1 MDRLQTPGATMQL
14 RSVHQVD
21 TRSPFAIQCDVIG
34 ALIMRE
40 LHTRFGRDNI
50 GYLWLLVEPMMFAGC
65 LSAMHYAIAGHDTT
79 TGGFSPVSFTMVGY
93 GPFLLFRQV
102 IGRAESALEAN
113 RSLLYHRA
121 VTLLDVLIAR
131 IILETLS
138 VFASLAILLTLA
150 SFIGVATLPVNL
162 LDVMAAYGLLAWF
175 AFGLGI
181 LVAAG
186 AERSAT
192 FGRLVHPAMYFSMP
206 LSGAFVTMN
215 FVPHGVRPLLEWVP
229 LTTIF
234 ELFRVGEFENYK
246 DTYVF
251 PMYAIG
257 WCMALTVLGLLALK
271 SARRKL
277 HIL

>member
-1 MDRLQTPGATMQL
+1 MAPTFI
-14 RSVHQVD
+14 HKVD
-21 TRSPFAIQCDVIG
+21 TRSAFAVQCDVIG

-65 LSAMHYAIAGHDTT
+65 LSALHYAVAGHDTT
-79 TGGFSPVSFTMVGY
+79 TGGFSPVSFTLVGY

-102 IGRAESALEAN
+102 IGRSESALEAN

-121 VTLLDVLIAR
+121 VTLLDVIVAR
-131 IILETLS
+131 MILETLS
-138 VFASLAILLTLA
+138 VFASLSILLTLGT
-150 SFIGVATLPVNL
+150 FIGVASLPVNL
-162 LDVMAAYGLLAWF
+162 LDEFAAFGLLAWF
-175 AFGLGI
+175 SFGLGLLI
-181 LVAAG
+181 AAG
-186 AERSAT
+186 SERSAT

-215 FVPHGVRPLLEWVP
+215 FAPPSARVLLEWVP

-234 ELFRVGEFENYK
+234 EMFRLGEFPNYK
-246 DTYVF
+246 DTYIF

-257 WCMALTVLGLLALK
+257 WCIGLTFLGLLALK
-271 SARRKL
+271 ISRRAL
-277 HIL
+277 HIS